1 MALTE
6 EGARVMLRAS
16 IGYLLVIWGLDKVV
30 NPAHGLAVPP
40 SRLPACGGRSSIRGA
55 GTSGDGKAVRSLE
68 TRRSLDR

>member
-1 MALTE
+1 MSVA
-6 EGARVMLRAS
+6 ARAMLRAS